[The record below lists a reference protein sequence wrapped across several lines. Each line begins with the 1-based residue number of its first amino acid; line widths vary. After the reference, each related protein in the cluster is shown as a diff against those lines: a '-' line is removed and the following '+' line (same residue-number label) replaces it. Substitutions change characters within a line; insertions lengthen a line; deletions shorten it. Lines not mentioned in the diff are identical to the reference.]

1 MTARRLIFLT
11 FIPVLILVSFLKT
24 ASAQEVVLYASQAP
38 VKVGNWSAVAD
49 STAAGGARLANPDS
63 GASKLVNAV
72 ANPSSYAEFTFSA
85 IAGIPYRIWVRG
97 KAQSNSPYN
106 DSIFVQF
113 SGSLN
118 ISGSAD
124 FRIGTTSAAEI
135 NLEDCKDCGLQGW
148 GWQDDGWGIG
158 ILGPVIFFQST
169 GTQTLRIQSR
179 EDGFSID
186 QIVLSPSTYL
196 YLPPGLLKNDGLILP
211 PSSGPTPTPTPTPAP
226 APTPVPTGES
236 PNNTRLPPATQIV
249 DSVGAVWTRTSSSAI
264 LRNGAGTGGTG
275 SQILY
280 CNRLVY
286 VFGTDSQWYR
296 WGNGWTPVGTVDPCG
311 GSSVTLTESAN
322 NTRLP
327 PATQIVDSTI
337 AVWTRTSSGAI
348 LRNGAG
354 TSGIGSQILYCNRL
368 VYVLGSDSQWY
379 RWGGGWTPI
388 GFSDPCGASPT
399 PTPIPTPTPTPI
411 PTPTPTPAPNQA
423 PSVSISAAPTSGNTP
438 LFVSFSANGSD
449 SDGYITSYQWNFGNG
464 ATAVGANVSY
474 TYTTAGSYTARVM
487 ATDDDGATTSATV
500 QINVSAPP
508 PPPSGGSLRVLSWNG
523 SFGTGT
529 DGVRTYDRTAQ
540 YVANMNPDIAGLC
553 EIPSEMVSTFIN
565 SLNSK
570 TGRSWFWYHI
580 PKYQGTTEGNLI
592 ISKYSFSSTSG
603 RYLSYQRSVA
613 QATIVVGGRTINFF
627 ATHLDPDSS
636 GARFQQVVELQ
647 AFASGFSESRIVV
660 GDFNAGPDT
669 SESVRMTSGYY
680 DSWMRSMNAGTA
692 VAYPDNPVYMHT
704 RTRRGR
710 IDYVFYSTSSSLALQ
725 GMQVP
730 DTRNLSQTNVSVIL
744 GTLDDKGVRPSDH
757 NPVIATFS
765 IQ

>member
-1 MTARRLIFLT
+1 MPCYPTFIGLILPAGIRTQIRKEHQEVTARRLIFFT
-11 FIPVLILVSFLKT
+11 FIPVLILFSFLQT

-63 GASKLVNAV
+63 GASKLVTAA

-97 KAQSNSPYN
+97 KAQANSPYN

-118 ISGSAD
+118 ISGGAE

-135 NLEDCKDCGLQGW
+135 NLEDCKDCGIQDW
-148 GWQDDGWGIG
+148 GWQDNGWGVG
-158 ILGPVIFFQST
+158 ILGPAIFFQST

-196 YLPPGLLKNDGLILP
+196 FLSPGLLKNDGLILP
-211 PSSGPTPTPTPTPAP
+211 ASSGPAPTPTPTPTPTPAP
-226 APTPVPTGES
+226 TTGES
-236 PNNTRLPPATQIV
+236 ANNTRLPPNTQIV
-249 DSVGAVWTRTSSSAI
+249 DSAGAVWTRTSSGAI
-264 LRNGAGTGGTG
+264 LRNGAGTSGTG

-296 WGNGWTPVGTVDPCG
+296 WNNGWTAVGTVDPCG

-327 PATQIVDSTI
+327 PATQIVDSTL
-337 AVWTRTSSGAI
+337 AVWTRTSSGSI
-348 LRNGAG
+348 LRNGGG
-354 TSGIGSQILYCNRL
+354 TSGTGSQILYCSRT

-399 PTPIPTPTPTPI
+399 PTPNPTPTPTP
-411 PTPTPTPAPNQA
+411 TPTP
-423 PSVSISAAPTSGNTP
+423 
-438 LFVSFSANGSD
+438 
-449 SDGYITSYQWNFGNG
+449 
-464 ATAVGANVSY
+464 
-474 TYTTAGSYTARVM
+474 
-487 ATDDDGATTSATV
+487 
-500 QINVSAPP
+500 APP

-529 DGVRTYDRTAQ
+529 DSVRNYDRTAQ

-565 SLNSK
+565 SLNAK

-636 GARFQQVVELQ
+636 GARFQQVTELQ

-680 DSWMRSMNAGTA
+680 DTWMRAMNAGTA
-692 VAYPDNPVYMHT
+692 TAYPDNPVYMHT

-710 IDYVFYSTSSSLALQ
+710 IDYVFYSTSSSLVLQ

-730 DTRNLSQTNVSVIL
+730 DTRNLSQTNVSVVL

-757 NPVIATFS
+757 NPTIATFS